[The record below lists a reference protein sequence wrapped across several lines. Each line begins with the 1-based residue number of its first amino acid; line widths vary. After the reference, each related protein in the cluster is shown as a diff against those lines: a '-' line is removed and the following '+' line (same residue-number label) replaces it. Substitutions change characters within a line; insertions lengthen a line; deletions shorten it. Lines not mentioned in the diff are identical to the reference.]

1 MNDVTNANEV
11 GNTQIPYMEL
21 GGGFI
26 FGLFLGFF
34 FKTFRK
40 NLQIIMM
47 VFTVIALL
55 LIMLDYLNYIN
66 INEIKMENMLDTFV
80 SKVEH
85 FWVVAK
91 EKFEH
96 YQFEGGISVLAGF
109 LLGSNLVKS
118 PPKKK

>member
-1 MNDVTNANEV
+1 MNDATNANAV
-11 GNTQIPYMEL
+11 GNIQLPYMEL

-34 FKTFRK
+34 FKTFRR
-40 NLQIIMM
+40 NLQTIMM
-47 VFTVIALL
+47 VITVIALL
-55 LIMLDYLNYIN
+55 LMMLDYLDYIN
-66 INEIKMENMLDTFV
+66 INEIKMENMLDTLI

-109 LLGSNLVKS
+109 LVGSNLVK
-118 PPKKK
+118 PPVKK